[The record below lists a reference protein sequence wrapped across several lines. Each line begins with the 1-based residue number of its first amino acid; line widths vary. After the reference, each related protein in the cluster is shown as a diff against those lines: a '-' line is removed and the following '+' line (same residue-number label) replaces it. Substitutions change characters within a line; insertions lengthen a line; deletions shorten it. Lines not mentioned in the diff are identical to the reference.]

1 MQSLHRDGQT
11 DNQCLD
17 QWMDR
22 QKDRWANRW
31 NNEWKMFLYHTD
43 ATDASENDDFPTD
56 VVIFQKARRTGG
68 PTDRKN
74 RRTNQPMD
82 RHTLL

>member
-1 MQSLHRDGQT
+1 
-11 DNQCLD
+11 
-17 QWMDR
+17 
-22 QKDRWANRW
+22 
-31 NNEWKMFLYHTD
+31 MFLVHTD

-56 VVIFQKARRTGG
+56 VVILKKALQTGG

-82 RHTLL
+82 RHSSYRDPIAASKNLPLIAKRYGRKQ